1 MPEQA
6 EMRVT
11 DGQVD
16 FSGGIDSGRVPTI
29 QSEQNPTGLP
39 RNQLA
44 WLTNATVRGGG
55 ITQRTGWT
63 KLATVH
69 DGSALYQCGFMYDAS
84 ALGGLPYL
92 ILSIGGRQYQ
102 VRVDTDNL
110 VKDITGIAGN
120 VNPATVAKGYH
131 CQAERFLIIQAG
143 DNVTLPLFWDGV
155 TMRRS
160 LGLLAYPGVSELPPA
175 TCMDYYMGR
184 LWYAQGRQYTAGDI
198 VRGPAGTLPYD
209 YYDSALKVTE
219 NPMAIGGDGFVVPTE
234 AGNIRALT
242 HSANLDTALGQGQ
255 LFAMTRKSIYSLDV
269 PVSRTDWV
277 ASTNSNQPL
286 QRVVQINY
294 GTPSDRSV
302 VKVNGDLFYQTSEPG
317 IRSLTMAVRYF
328 QQWGN
333 TGIANNEERLLQF
346 NDRGLLPYGSGILW
360 NNRLWQTAL
369 PIDTPVGVA
378 HQAIIPLDFD
388 IITTLG
394 SKLAPAW
401 EGMYEGLNFLQLFTG
416 DFGGRE
422 RAFAVI
428 HSRDDGSIQVWELTD
443 YAKFENGDN
452 RVSWWFETPAYT
464 WWDTFKLKKL
474 DSAELW
480 FDKLFGT
487 VDFTAYYRPDQ
498 DPCWH
503 LWTSWQECAARSSAE
518 NVTNPTDY
526 PTQSYREQ
534 YRATK
539 AFPNPPIECSVT
551 GRPSNV
557 AYQFQVKIEVK
568 GWCRIRGFMM
578 HALPVSKQPFLGM
591 TCGNTPTLGPKS
603 VVVPGT
609 KVLTTADGILI
620 TTDAGD
626 SIQILP

>member
-1 MPEQA
+1 MPNEGKI
-6 EMRVT
+6 RFS

-55 ITQRTGWT
+55 INQRTGWL

-69 DGSALYQCGFMYDAS
+69 DDSALYQGGWMYDAS
-84 ALGGLPYL
+84 ATGGFPYL
-92 ILSIGGRQYQ
+92 ILSIGGRQFQ
-102 VRVDTDNL
+102 VRVDTDNS
-110 VKDITGIAGN
+110 VVDITGIPAN
-120 VNPATVAKGYH
+120 ENPLTEPKAFM
-131 CQAERFLIIQAG
+131 CQAERFLVIQAG
-143 DNVTLPLFWDGV
+143 DYLTNPTPTLPLFWDGV
-155 TMRRS
+155 SLRRS
-160 LGLLAYPGVSELPPA
+160 NGLLPYPGASEIPPA
-175 TCMDYYMGR
+175 GPMDYYMGR

-198 VRGPAGTLPYD
+198 VRGPSGTLPYD
-209 YYDSALKVTE
+209 YYDSVLQVTE

-234 AGNIRALT
+234 AGNIRALA

-255 LFAMTRKSIYSLDV
+255 LFAFTRKSIYSLDV
-269 PVSRTDWV
+269 PVSRTDWI
-277 ASTNSNQPL
+277 ASNNSNQPL

-317 IRSLTMAVRYF
+317 IRSLTLAIRYF

-346 NDRGLLPYGSGILW
+346 NDRGLLEYGSGILW
-360 NNRLWQTAL
+360 DNRLWQTAL
-369 PIDTPVGVA
+369 PVQTPVGVA

-394 SKLAPAW
+394 GKLPPAW
-401 EGMYEGLNFLQLFTG
+401 EGMYEGLDVLQLFTG

-428 HSRDDGSIQVWELTD
+428 HSRADGSIQVWELTD
-443 YAKFENGDN
+443 YSKFENDDT
-452 RVSWWFETPAYT
+452 RVSWFVEFPAYT
-464 WWDTFKLKKL
+464 WGDLFKMKKL
-474 DSAELW
+474 DSGELW
-480 FDKLFGT
+480 IDKLFGT

-503 LWTSWQECAARSSAE
+503 LWTSWQECAARSSSE
-518 NVTNPTDY
+518 NANHPTSY
-526 PTQSYREQ
+526 PEQPYREQ

-539 AFPNPPIECSVT
+539 VFPNPPPLCSIT
-551 GRPSNV
+551 GRPSNI
-557 AYQFQVKIEVK
+557 AYQFQVRIEIK
-568 GWCRIRGFMM
+568 GWCRIRGLLL
-578 HALPVSKQPFLGM
+578 HATPYDKAPFQG
-591 TCGNTPTLGPKS
+591 
-603 VVVPGT
+603 VVC
-609 KVLTTADGILI
+609 
-620 TTDAGD
+620 
-626 SIQILP
+626 

>member
-1 MPEQA
+1 MADEAQI
-6 EMRVT
+6 RIT

-29 QSEQNPTGLP
+29 QSDQNPTGLP

-55 ITQRTGWT
+55 ITQRTAWT
-63 KLATVH
+63 KLAKVH
-69 DGSALYQCGFMYDAS
+69 DGSVVYQGGAMYDAS
-84 ALGGLPYL
+84 ALGELPYL
-92 ILSIGGRQYQ
+92 ILSVGGRQYQ
-102 VRVDTDNL
+102 IRVDTDNS
-110 VKDITGIAGN
+110 VHDITGIPAN
-120 VNPATVAKGYH
+120 VNPATVAKGYL
-131 CQAERFLIIQAG
+131 CQAERFMIIQAG

-160 LGLLAYPGVSELPPA
+160 HGLLPYPGVSELPPA
-175 TCMDYYMGR
+175 GPMDYYMGR

-198 VRGPAGTLPYD
+198 VKGPSGTAPYD
-209 YYDSALKVTE
+209 YYDAVLKVTE
-219 NPMAIGGDGFVVPTE
+219 NPLAIGGDGFVVPTE

-269 PVSRTDWV
+269 PVSRLDWV
-277 ASTNSNQPL
+277 ASGNNNQPL

-346 NDRGLLPYGSGILW
+346 NDRSLLAFGSGILW

-369 PIDTPVGVA
+369 PVTTPVGVA

-394 SKLAPAW
+394 AKLPPAW
-401 EGMYEGLNFLQLFTG
+401 EGMYEGLDFLQLFTG

-422 RAFAVI
+422 RAFAAI
-428 HSRDDGSIQVWELTD
+428 HSREDGSIQVWELTD
-443 YAKFENGDN
+443 YQKFENGDN
-452 RVSWWFETPAYT
+452 RVSWWIETPAYT
-464 WWDTFKLKKL
+464 WGDSFKLKKL

-480 FDKLFGT
+480 IDKLFGT

-503 LWTSWQECAARSSAE
+503 LWTSWQECAARNPAE
-518 NVTNPTDY
+518 LGKDEPY
-526 PTQSYREQ
+526 PTQTYREQ

-539 AFPNPPIECSVT
+539 AFPTPPNECSVT

-557 AYQFQVKIEVK
+557 GYQFQVKLEIK
-568 GWCRIRGFMM
+568 GWCRVRGLML
-578 HALPVSKQPFLGM
+578 HAIPVVKQPFLGM
-591 TCGNTPTLGPKS
+591 TCGNVP
-603 VVVPGT
+603 VPGAAKPVPKT
-609 KVLTTADGILI
+609 INVLSTADGVLL
-620 TTDAGD
+620 TTDGGEF
-626 SIQILP
+626 IQILP